1 MKSLSEC
8 KYSAFIS
15 YAHADDQAT
24 DGWISQFSDFLRMRL
39 QNRLGRIGVKQL
51 QDMHLSGRNG
61 PVYGSLPD
69 ALLNNVA
76 DSYAM
81 IIVVFNAYTK
91 SDWCLQELEYFK
103 KALGAEGLRQRLYV
117 VALSKSAMDDI
128 VARPDWARL
137 TLPNQLWIPF
147 YRDDDVD
154 EPARL
159 RLDHGGLSQRFD
171 GQLIKLLD
179 AFEGAVKEDV
189 NQLPTR
195 HDPLPPP
202 STAGGA
208 GQRAGGPLLF
218 GVPCAELAGAVSA
231 VARELRASGLSVE
244 ELDAASL
251 DGDFEEFDKAATLV
265 LPFGAGGQ
273 YLKPFRFS
281 PGGHLAAQR
290 DAWLGKGGPADTLLW
305 LDLRDVAT
313 ESPPGKGHAELVA
326 SIEAQAL
333 TPAALRARFA
343 PRLTEQPQLQP
354 EQQTGERV
362 NIYIES
368 NQHDTDLWQ
377 DLGKSIKT
385 KWDELVLQAGA
396 PRVPPLCLEAL
407 GLPLQKI
414 DEERLDDADG
424 VVLLWGQKPEV
435 SLRAQIK
442 KVEGKW
448 PRDPPP
454 RIVAYLMP
462 QQPDPGTKVEARLWS
477 VLRFEDADSEKIH
490 IFPPEADRL
499 DRFLNQILERRMKR
513 LAPRGAAA
521 GACAP

>member
-1 MKSLSEC
+1 LNEC
-8 KYSAFIS
+8 RYSAFIS
-15 YAHADDQAT
+15 YAHADDLAT
-24 DGWISQFSDFLRMRL
+24 DGWISQFSEFLRMRL

-61 PVYGSLPD
+61 PVMGSLPD
-69 ALLNNVA
+69 ALLGNVA

-91 SDWCLQELEYFK
+91 SDWCLQELEYFHK
-103 KALGAEGLRQRLYV
+103 SFGTEGLKRRLYV
-117 VALSKSAMDDI
+117 VALSKSAMEDI
-128 VARPDWARL
+128 VARPDWGRL

-147 YRDDDVD
+147 YRDEDSD
-154 EPARL
+154 EPARV

-179 AFEGAVKEDV
+179 AFEEAVKQDLR
-189 NQLPTR
+189 Q
-195 HDPLPPP
+195 PPP
-202 STAGGA
+202 
-208 GQRAGGPLLF
+208 RAVAPPPERTRAKGLLF
-218 GVPCAELAGAVSA
+218 GVPSPELAEASA
-231 VARELRASGLSVE
+231 SLARELREGGIPVE
-244 ELDAASL
+244 ELGPDAL
-251 DGDFEEFDKAATLV
+251 DGDFDEFDRATTLI
-265 LPFGAGGQ
+265 LPFGRGGQ
-273 YLKPFRFS
+273 HLKPFKFS

-290 DAWLGKGGPADTLLW
+290 DAWLDKGGAADALIW
-305 LDLRDVAT
+305 LDLRELAIDA
-313 ESPPGKGHAELVA
+313 PPAKGHVDLLAA
-326 SIEAQAL
+326 IEAQAL
-333 TPAALRARFA
+333 KPAALRQRIA
-343 PRLTEQPQLQP
+343 PLAPCTPVP
-354 EQQTGERV
+354 EEPTGERV

-377 DLGKSIKT
+377 DLGARIKR
-385 KWDELVLQAGA
+385 KWDDLVQEAGS
-396 PRVPPLCLEAL
+396 PYVPPLCLEAL

-462 QQPDPGTKVEARLWS
+462 QQPDPGAKIEARLWS
-477 VLRFEDADSEKIH
+477 VLRFQDADSPRID
-490 IFPPEADRL
+490 IYPSEADRL
-499 DRFLNQILERRMKR
+499 HRFLAQILERRMKR
-513 LAPRGAAA
+513 VPARRTAAVAAA
-521 GACAP
+521 

>member
-1 MKSLSEC
+1 MKSLNEC
-8 KYSAFIS
+8 RYSAFVS

-24 DGWISQFSDFLRMRL
+24 DGWISQFSELLRMRL
-39 QNRLGRIGVKQL
+39 QNRLGRIGVRQL
-51 QDMHLSGRNG
+51 QHMHLSGRNG
-61 PVYGSLPD
+61 PVMGSLPD
-69 ALLNNVA
+69 ALLSNVA

-91 SDWCLQELEYFK
+91 SDWCLQELEYFRK
-103 KALGAEGLRQRLYV
+103 SFGAEGLQQRLYV

-147 YRDDDVD
+147 YRDEDVD

-171 GQLIKLLD
+171 AQLIKLLD
-179 AFEGAVKEDV
+179 AFEEAVKQDMR
-189 NQLPTR
+189 Q
-195 HDPLPPP
+195 PPP
-202 STAGGA
+202 RAVAPPAARPHAAG
-208 GQRAGGPLLF
+208 LLF
-218 GVPCAELAGAVSA
+218 GVPSPELAEATA
-231 VARELRASGLSVE
+231 ALARELRERGLSVE
-244 ELDAASL
+244 QLGPDAL
-251 DGDFEEFDKAATLV
+251 DGDFEEFDQASTLI
-265 LPFGAGGQ
+265 LPFGRGGQ
-273 YLKPFRFS
+273 HLKPFKFS

-290 DAWLGKGGPADTLLW
+290 DAWLDKGGAAEALVW
-305 LDLRDVAT
+305 LDLRELAIDAQ
-313 ESPPGKGHAELVA
+313 PCKGHAELVA
-326 SIEAQAL
+326 SIEARAL
-333 TPAALRARFA
+333 TPAALRERFA
-343 PRLTEQPQLQP
+343 TPVACTPAAEEPA
-354 EQQTGERV
+354 GERV

-377 DLGKSIKT
+377 DLGERIKC
-385 KWDELVLQAGA
+385 KWDDLVQHAGS
-396 PRVPPLCLEAL
+396 PPVPPLSLEAL
-407 GLPLQKI
+407 GLPLQTL

-462 QQPDPGTKVEARLWS
+462 QQPDPGAKIEARLWS
-477 VLRFEDADSEKIH
+477 VLRFQDADSPRID
-490 IFPPEADRL
+490 IYPSEADRL
-499 DRFLNQILERRMKR
+499 HRFLNQILERRMKR
-513 LAPRGAAA
+513 LPSRRAAA
-521 GACAP
+521 MT

>member
-1 MKSLSEC
+1 MKPLTEC
-8 KYSAFIS
+8 RYSAFIS
-15 YAHADDQAT
+15 YAHADDRAT
-24 DGWISQFSDFLRMRL
+24 DGWISQFSEQLRMRL

-61 PVYGSLPD
+61 PVMGSLPD
-69 ALLNNVA
+69 ALLCNVR

-91 SDWCLQELEYFK
+91 SDWCLQELEYFRNCF
-103 KALGAEGLRQRLYV
+103 GADGLRQRLYV
-117 VALSKSAMDDI
+117 LALSSSAMDDI

-147 YRDDDVD
+147 YRDEDTD
-154 EPARL
+154 EPVRL

-179 AFEGAVKEDV
+179 AFEDAVRQDLT
-189 NQLPTR
+189 QPAPR
-195 HDPLPPP
+195 SAPPP
-202 STAGGA
+202 PA
-208 GQRAGGPLLF
+208 RAPARKGTLLF
-218 GVPCAELAGAVSA
+218 GVPSPELAEACAG
-231 VARELRASGLSVE
+231 VARQLRERGLSVE
-244 ELDAASL
+244 QLDADAL
-251 DGDFEEFDKAATLV
+251 DGDFEAFDQAATLI
-265 LPFGAGGQ
+265 LSFGRGGQ
-273 YLKPFRFS
+273 HLKPFRFS

-290 DAWLGKGGPADTLLW
+290 DAWIDKGGAADALLW
-305 LDLRDVAT
+305 LDLRDLAVDA
-313 ESPPGKGHAELVA
+313 PAGKGHAELVA
-326 SIEAQAL
+326 GIAAQAL
-333 TPAALRARFA
+333 KPAALLERLA
-343 PRLTEQPQLQP
+343 PCAALLPAAP
-354 EQQTGERV
+354 AGERV

-368 NQHDTDLWQ
+368 NQHDIDLWQ
-377 DLGKSIKT
+377 DLGERIKC
-385 KWDELVLQAGA
+385 KWDEVVEKAGS
-396 PRVPPLCLEAL
+396 PPVPPLSLEAL

-462 QQPDPGTKVEARLWS
+462 QQPDTGARIEARLWS
-477 VLRFEDADSEKIH
+477 VLRFQDADSPRID
-490 IFPPEADRL
+490 IDPSEADRL
-499 DRFLNQILERRMKR
+499 QRFLNQILERRMKR
-513 LAPRGAAA
+513 LPPQRTAAPALT
-521 GACAP
+521 

>member
-8 KYSAFIS
+8 RYSAFIS

-61 PVYGSLPD
+61 PVVGSLPD

-91 SDWCLQELEYFK
+91 SDWCLQELDYFK
-103 KALGAEGLRQRLYV
+103 KAFGAEGLSQRLYV
-117 VALSKSAMDDI
+117 VAMSKSAMDDI

-147 YRDDDVD
+147 YRDEEVD
-154 EPARL
+154 EPARV

-179 AFEGAVKEDV
+179 AFEGAVKQDMR
-189 NQLPTR
+189 QAPP
-195 HDPLPPP
+195 HSAPPP
-202 STAGGA
+202 ARPTAA
-208 GQRAGGPLLF
+208 GVSRGAGGPLLF
-218 GVPCAELAGAVSA
+218 GVPSPELAEAASALAAELRV
-231 VARELRASGLSVE
+231 SGLAVQ
-244 ELDAASL
+244 ELGADSL
-251 DGDFEEFDKAATLV
+251 DGDFEEFDQASALI
-265 LPFGAGGQ
+265 LPFGTGGQ
-273 YLKPFRFS
+273 HLKPFKFS

-290 DAWLGKGGPADTLLW
+290 DAWLDKGGAADALIW
-305 LDLRDVAT
+305 LDLRDVAIDA
-313 ESPPGKGHAELVA
+313 PANKGHAELVA

-333 TPAALRARFA
+333 KPAALRERLA
-343 PRLTEQPQLQP
+343 PPPTEPCTP
-354 EQQTGERV
+354 GSEETEGERV

-377 DLGKSIKT
+377 DLGERIKS
-385 KWDELVLQAGA
+385 KWEELVLKAGA
-396 PRVPPLCLEAL
+396 TRVPPLCLEAL

-462 QQPDPGTKVEARLWS
+462 QQPDPGAKVEARLWS
-477 VLRFEDADSEKIH
+477 VLRFQDADSPRID
-490 IFPPEADRL
+490 ICPSEADRL
-499 DRFLNQILERRMKR
+499 QRFLNQILERRMKR
-513 LAPRGAAA
+513 PLPQGAATA
-521 GACAP
+521 AAAT